1 MQNCSRWDLW
11 IIVGRSFWKHTELT
25 LFLMLW
31 APRKISETRNVFGW
45 TREAFSDRSSQL
57 SLFLCHLFI
66 HPRFPHWPFLTTSV
80 YLSLTSVCHEDPAIN
95 VATCTSLWTRISETV
110 AVDGSLAWLP
120 PHSLSLSLCGWPQAS
135 SRAAVLPP
143 PHEEQ
148 TQTTA
153 AGLLT
158 WHPAGP
164 RHARGIC
171 SAHARKYSRPAR
183 LTQTQTHVHYD
194 L

>member
-120 PHSLSLSLCGWPQAS
+120 PHSLSLSLWLTTGQFPGRCPPS
-135 SRAAVLPP
+135 STWGTDTDNRCRPP
-143 PHEEQ
+143 YLAPCRTPPCKGH
-148 TQTTA
+148 
-153 AGLLT
+153 LLST
-158 WHPAGP
+158 CP
-164 RHARGIC
+164 
-171 SAHARKYSRPAR
+171 
-183 LTQTQTHVHYD
+183 
-194 L
+194 